1 MIDHTGIGVADVGRS
16 ANFYDAALG
25 ALGMRRVAQIP
36 ENLGTDG
43 IGYGL
48 DHPVF
53 WIDRFHP
60 HSAKQ
65 HTAFGAKSRTEVDAF
80 YAAALKA
87 GGIDNGGRDC
97 ASNTGMAT
105 MPRSCSIRMATISR
119 RSTEAHKLG
128 AAADRKRESKG
139 HP

>member
-1 MIDHTGIGVADVGRS
+1 MIDHAGIGVADVGRS

-60 HSAKQ
+60 YSVKR
-65 HTAFGAKSRTEVDAF
+65 HTAFGAKSRTGVDAF

-87 GGIDNGGRDC
+87 GGIEGR
-97 ASNTGMAT
+97 A
-105 MPRSCSIRMATISR
+105 
-119 RSTEAHKLG
+119 G
-128 AAADRKRESKG
+128 AAQAVRTWLLCRIRARSG
-139 HP
+139 WQQH

>member
-16 ANFYDAALG
+16 ANSYDAALG

-48 DHPVF
+48 DHPAF

-60 HSAKQ
+60 HSVKQ
-65 HTAFGAKSRTEVDAF
+65 HTAFAAKSRTEVDAF

-87 GGIDNGGRDC
+87 GGIDNGGPGLRKQYAPGYHAAFVLDPDG
-97 ASNTGMAT
+97 NN
-105 MPRSCSIRMATISR
+105 I
-119 RSTEAHKLG
+119 EAVYRG
-128 AAADRKRESKG
+128 A
-139 HP
+139 

>member
-60 HSAKQ
+60 HSVKQ
-65 HTAFGAKSRTEVDAF
+65 HTAFAAKSRTEVDAF

-87 GGIDNGGRDC
+87 GGIDNGGPGLRKQYAPGYYAAFVLDPDG
-97 ASNTGMAT
+97 NN
-105 MPRSCSIRMATISR
+105 I
-119 RSTEAHKLG
+119 EAVYRG
-128 AAADRKRESKG
+128 A
-139 HP
+139 

>member
-36 ENLGTDG
+36 KNLGTDG
-43 IGYGL
+43 IGYGR

-60 HSAKQ
+60 HSVKQ
-65 HTAFGAKSRTEVDAF
+65 HIAFAAKSRTEVDAF

-87 GGIDNGGRDC
+87 GGIDNGGPGLRKQYAPGYYAAFVLDPDG
-97 ASNTGMAT
+97 NN
-105 MPRSCSIRMATISR
+105 I
-119 RSTEAHKLG
+119 EAVYRG
-128 AAADRKRESKG
+128 A
-139 HP
+139 

>member
-48 DHPVF
+48 GHPVF

-60 HSAKQ
+60 HSVKQ
-65 HTAFGAKSRTEVDAF
+65 HTAFAAKSRTEVDAF

-87 GGIDNGGRDC
+87 GGIDNGGPGLRKQYAPGYYAAFVLDPDG
-97 ASNTGMAT
+97 NN
-105 MPRSCSIRMATISR
+105 I
-119 RSTEAHKLG
+119 EAVYRG
-128 AAADRKRESKG
+128 A
-139 HP
+139 